1 MKKIDQ
7 TTFHIRLFD
16 ERSKQATAI
25 HRLHP
30 ISKLFVTLAYLF
42 VIASFEKYDV
52 FELVPLVFYP
62 MIVTVLASLPFR
74 SLSKQMLL
82 ALPFI
87 IGIGITQPFFV
98 DGDIALFKQM
108 TISAGWIIF
117 FTLLLKGIL
126 TVWATL
132 LLFAT
137 TGAEKIG
144 AALIALRIPK
154 PLVLQFLLTYRYLS
168 LLIEEAK
175 RIRNAYSLRAPR
187 EKAIRLSIW
196 ATMIGQMLLRSFDRA
211 ERIYHAMKLRGF
223 TIEQYGMTQQK
234 MNVIDVAYLCSW
246 MVLFTVYRL
255 FPLSTWFEVIQ

>member
-1 MKKIDQ
+1 MKKIDR

-16 ERSKQATAI
+16 ERPKQSTAI

-42 VIASFEKYDV
+42 VIASFEKYDAL
-52 FELVPLVFYP
+52 ELIPLIVYP
-62 MIVTVLASLPFR
+62 MMVTMLADLPLR

-87 IGIGITQPFFV
+87 AGIGITQPFFA
-98 DGDIALFKQM
+98 DGEIALFGQM
-108 TISAGWIIF
+108 TISAGWLIF
-117 FTLLLKGIL
+117 FTLLLKGML

-137 TGAEKIG
+137 TGADKIG
-144 AALIALRIPK
+144 AALIALRTPK

-168 LLIEEAK
+168 LFVEEAK
-175 RIRNAYSLRAPR
+175 RIWNAYSLRAPR
-187 EKAIRLSIW
+187 EKAIRLHIW
-196 ATMIGQMLLRSFDRA
+196 ATMLGQMLLRSFERA

-223 TIEQYGMTQQK
+223 TIEQYEMTKQK
-234 MNVIDVAYLCSW
+234 WTTKDTAYVASW
-246 MVLFTVYRL
+246 ALFFIIYRFL
-255 FPLSTWFEVIQ
+255 R